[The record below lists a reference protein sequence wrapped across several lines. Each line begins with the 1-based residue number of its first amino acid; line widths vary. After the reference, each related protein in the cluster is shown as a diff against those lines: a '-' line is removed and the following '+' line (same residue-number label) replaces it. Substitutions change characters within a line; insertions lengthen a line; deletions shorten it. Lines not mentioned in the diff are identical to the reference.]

1 LKIRND
7 SYDGEEDDADFGPDP
22 FGKDQGDSELD
33 ELASELELVIK
44 AIGNLDQIGKKLI
57 LKD

>member
-33 ELASELELVIK
+33 EFGLGPDDDESDAPE
-44 AIGNLDQIGKKLI
+44 
-57 LKD
+57 